1 MQGIKLILLLC
12 IYRALLLP
20 ALSKRHRTVRCKL
33 STHPTPLPILF
44 PYLTPLLA
52 PISPLFFSFIHNV
65 LLQTLSSFRPLPSPP
80 PHFPLSILSRSGQHV
95 PPKTPLYLTMDHT
108 QRSAPANHITRTSA
122 NMTSRTRP
130 HNKIYTSTK
139 HLRTSLENSPS
150 KERAPLQNT
159 SSAEIKRIL
168 ILALT
173 LVQHNQKIKIWS

>member
-1 MQGIKLILLLC
+1 MHLCLQIRNCIIKWHYFHAFIFL
-12 IYRALLLP
+12 
-20 ALSKRHRTVRCKL
+20 
-33 STHPTPLPILF
+33 HP
-44 PYLTPLLA
+44 
-52 PISPLFFSFIHNV
+52 HNI
-65 LLQTLSSFRPLPSPP
+65 LLQTPNSLRPLPTPYFQISA
-80 PHFPLSILSRSGQHV
+80 LSRSGQHV
-95 PPKTPLYLTMDHT
+95 FPKTPLYLTMDHT